1 MSNTEKLLAEIL
13 LDIKEIKAKL
23 NAQSVPSEDWQPV
36 SVSAAKLNRS
46 PSRLK
51 QLRKDGIL
59 TEAGGQ
65 IRNVS
70 QGDRPTWEY
79 NIPKCQQAIAQ
90 YFQQKGG
97 RSA

>member
-1 MSNTEKLLAEIL
+1 MTDPLAKLMAEL
-13 LDIKEIKAKL
+13 LLEIKKL
-23 NAQSVPSEDWQPV
+23 NANLQHQPSVPDEWQPV
-36 SVSAAKLNRS
+36 AIAAVKLHRS
-46 PSRLK
+46 TSRLK

-70 QGDRPTWEY
+70 HGDRPTWEY
-79 NIPKCQQAIAQ
+79 NIFKCQQAIAA
-90 YFQQKGG
+90 YFEQKQ